1 MCRRHVYTYAAG
13 ILYSYA
19 ERAQWLGIRR
29 HQCQEDI
36 DESQIKRKKSEL
48 YYFLSSIRWLS
59 QKKEYWPYADAGE
72 KAIINSFIIWTG
84 KYWIESKG
92 EIFILAFSNN
102 PPPLQRSLLT
112 RYVNTQSFPRKEI
125 LPIAKVPP
133 TIYSPRF
140 AHVLISL
147 SSQVWAV
154 NSRYSSNYTRL
165 DLNRRRHFR
174 FTRLWHVRHF
184 QSEYAT

>member
-1 MCRRHVYTYAAG
+1 MAGNKTSSMPRGYRRVTDKKEEKRIVLFSFFYQMIIPKERVLTLCWCRG
-13 ILYSYA
+13 
-19 ERAQWLGIRR
+19 
-29 HQCQEDI
+29 
-36 DESQIKRKKSEL
+36 ESDYQQL
-48 YYFLSSIRWLS
+48 YYLNWQIL
-59 QKKEYWPYADAGE
+59 
-72 KAIINSFIIWTG
+72 N
-84 KYWIESKG
+84 IESKG

-140 AHVLISL
+140 AHVSISL

-154 NSRYSSNYTRL
+154 NSRYSSNYARL